1 MMPAEI
7 IINMLNLFRND
18 VISTER
24 ISDGTEN
31 GQVIFQ
37 MLFLNELPDVSKM
50 NGPRSCIG

>member
-7 IINMLNLFRND
+7 IINMMNLFRND

-24 ISDGTEN
+24 ISDGREN

-37 MLFLNELPDVSKM
+37 MLFLNELPDVRKM

>member
-7 IINMLNLFRND
+7 IINMMNLFRND

-37 MLFLNELPDVSKM
+37 TLFLTELPDVSEM
-50 NGPRSCIG
+50 NGPRSFIG

>member
-7 IINMLNLFRND
+7 IINMMNLFRND

-24 ISDGTEN
+24 ISDRTEN

-37 MLFLNELPDVSKM
+37 TLFLTELPDVSEISE
-50 NGPRSCIG
+50 RS